1 MLTISHPRATRARA
15 SRPLPDFLTSSVAEA
30 TVVQQVSGKAGEAGE
45 GTVHL
50 LSQLLGDHR
59 GTPGEKDQNE
69 TNKPDPLYGPFPPI
83 SITRNTPFEFY
94 QFLNS

>member
-1 MLTISHPRATRARA
+1 M
-15 SRPLPDFLTSSVAEA
+15 
-30 TVVQQVSGKAGEAGE
+30 VQQVSGKAGEAGE

-69 TNKPDPLYGPFPPI
+69 TKKLDPLYGPFPPI
-83 SITRNTPFEFY
+83 SITRNSALEFY
-94 QFLNS
+94 EFMSYLEIANGKPDPSG